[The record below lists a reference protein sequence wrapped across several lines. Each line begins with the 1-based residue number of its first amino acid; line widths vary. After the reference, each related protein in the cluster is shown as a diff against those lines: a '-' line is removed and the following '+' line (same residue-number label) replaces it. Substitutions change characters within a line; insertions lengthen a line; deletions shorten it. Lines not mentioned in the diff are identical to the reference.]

1 MKKLISFFIASS
13 LLFTSFPY
21 INIHKTR
28 AEILSRSVYTIYGD
42 INNDGII
49 DSLDVI
55 AMRKKISSD
64 LYDYLIDYNKD
75 EKLDDEDLQL
85 LSNYILGE
93 NKIFECYYYD
103 DADEDNICDIFEVV
117 LFNTDPDLSDTDG
130 DTISDY
136 DEIVKTNTN
145 PTKKFSFDS
154 STSDADY
161 DSDGDKLTNLEE
173 IKYGTN
179 PLIIDTDNDGLSDY
193 DEIYKYNTN
202 PTIFDTDGDK
212 LSDGDE
218 IILQLDPNNKNS
230 NGDLQDNQVTFEQ
243 YISSDTECL
252 TNINNNISE
261 FDVSVN
267 MSAAGVAEKSL
278 VTNLSKYSSLLDDEL
293 IIGKAIDFDYDEN
306 FSIDKLKI
314 QFSLDS
320 SLLADKNLED
330 YMIFEYFPD
339 TNYLLPVETR
349 YSSDTVY
356 VETNRTGTF
365 CLVDINEFDE
375 KNNKILEFESNN
387 NLMSNLILNYKLG
400 ETEVVFLVDVSGCL
414 IEETLTQTR
423 KSIHDF
429 SQALFEHCDD
439 AVVSIIGYYPNGA
452 YGTTKLIKY
461 KNSQNETICTD
472 LEAVDEAISYLSSCT
487 EDKDNSIDAAI
498 YTLEGL
504 IDMDLFSSDCPN
516 KYAFIVTDS
525 TYSFK
530 YKLGYKLVIPNTTK
544 ESLQKINKS
553 DVKLNFLFGKEIL
566 DQTIAINNLKTV
578 CGKYEF
584 GIYQKSN
591 KGYFAD
597 QAYYEVYSDAVISKN
612 SIPIAYTCSIS
623 PNVVP
628 KQVER
633 NAFINSIGIRDYS
646 NVPEADENGM
656 INFEDAVIKTGAAK
670 YDANGNLKFD
680 TYYTACENDE
690 LTYNGY
696 EQLMKNLRISTKL
709 TLSTTLITPFSSKI
723 LYADD
728 DGDGIPNKDDPYPN
742 EPFDERFEIVNDY
755 NYEPSIDFV
764 NRRYKNSQS
773 CYCKYGEQIQLGDE
787 VIKTPS
793 HHGSNLLGF
802 FCALSS
808 MNNDFTLTDELI
820 SSIFGIGYTLDF
832 GPHEERKD
840 NNKAMDHAA
849 DALMHYFGA
858 SGNPMIYSESDTCEL
873 LSCSSNNLDHLH
885 NNLTLAMI
893 CSESILKDNTKIV
906 FSSKSNSELKA
917 TCNVDRGNADDGIS
931 CDIMLPSY
939 HVCDN
944 KLQPIHFNYVNRDW
958 FNTVGESGAA
968 LVAEVSMKND
978 TYTMKYRYYF
988 KDIYEWAYHY
998 DETLLSYIFH
1008 SYHEKG
1014 WAQEYLMSGSFEGN
1028 LTWKSGETAFN
1039 LNVLEQVQTTLKHW
1053 EDETRWEKSNE
1064 YDRFISDIKKNG
1076 YKKDY

>member
-103 DADEDNICDIFEVV
+103 DADKDNICDIFEVV
-117 LFNTDPDLSDTDG
+117 LFNTDPDSSDTDG

-487 EDKDNSIDAAI
+487 EDKDNNIDAAI

-516 KYAFIVTDS
+516 KYAFIVADS

-723 LYADD
+723 LYDDD
-728 DGDGIPNKDDPYPN
+728 DGDGIPNKDDKSPT
-742 EPFDERFEIVNDY
+742 EPIDDHFRVIDNIDALEINDLISD
-755 NYEPSIDFV
+755 NYQTLIEKGNSVKGSKIID
-764 NRRYKNSQS
+764 NKKTEIYLQTIKLAATIL
-773 CYCKYGEQIQLGDE
+773 CKGGR
-787 VIKTPS
+787 T
-793 HHGSNLLGF
+793 G
-802 FCALSS
+802 LSTFI
-808 MNNDFTLTDELI
+808 NNDFESFGSTPIGVLCLDHFISNTGEDLYVPFYMSVPLVSAQRINYYNNMNSFFEMVEKNVLPNKTYSFATTTNLNRSEESASGDYWKSWIVNYHQKDGYTSQIGCDWWLAIGGGQNALI
-820 SSIFGIGYTLDF
+820 SDVYAKENENGTVSYIAKIKYYLIDYYDWSDKDRYEKKLNDLHIYGIAQNFRTFGCYESTIQWNEGYRF
-832 GPHEERKD
+832 PHKVID
-840 NNKAMDHAA
+840 PD
-849 DALMHYFGA
+849 
-858 SGNPMIYSESDTCEL
+858 
-873 LSCSSNNLDHLH
+873 LSV
-885 NNLTLAMI
+885 MQ
-893 CSESILKDNTKIV
+893 
-906 FSSKSNSELKA
+906 F
-917 TCNVDRGNADDGIS
+917 DGIFDS
-931 CDIMLPSY
+931 MIKEYSNMGIEFYKIINGITINNDYIIAKDFIY
-939 HVCDN
+939 KGHIQAV
-944 KLQPIHFNYVNRDW
+944 LQDYLFEKI
-958 FNTVGESGAA
+958 
-968 LVAEVSMKND
+968 K
-978 TYTMKYRYYF
+978 
-988 KDIYEWAYHY
+988 KDI
-998 DETLLSYIFH
+998 
-1008 SYHEKG
+1008 
-1014 WAQEYLMSGSFEGN
+1014 
-1028 LTWKSGETAFN
+1028 
-1039 LNVLEQVQTTLKHW
+1039 
-1053 EDETRWEKSNE
+1053 
-1064 YDRFISDIKKNG
+1064 
-1076 YKKDY
+1076 

>member
-452 YGTTKLIKY
+452 YGATKLIKY

-472 LEAVDEAISYLSSCT
+472 LESVDEAISYLSSCT
-487 EDKDNSIDAAI
+487 EDKDNNIDAAI

-516 KYAFIVTDS
+516 KYAFIVADS

-530 YKLGYKLVIPNTTK
+530 YKLGYKIVIPNTTK

-553 DVKLNFLFGKEIL
+553 DVRLNFLFGKDIL

-612 SIPIAYTCSIS
+612 SMPIAYTCSIS

-728 DGDGIPNKDDPYPN
+728 DGDGIPNKDDKSPTEPIDNNFKVIDNIHAIKIDDLISDEYQSKIKKAEETYGSKKSDWNDGLKDIISNYIMAVGGVTPLSTLILEHEQGFSIGATPN
-742 EPFDERFEIVNDY
+742 GANVLFHYLQNDGGDVYIVLSIPLGLVKTQRTQYY
-755 NYEPSIDFV
+755 NQINSFFNMVENTVKPEKTYSFSTTTNPDKTWFV
-764 NRRYKNSQS
+764 NYHEKSAATQ
-773 CYCKYGEQIQLGDE
+773 QI
-787 VIKTPS
+787 
-793 HHGSNLLGF
+793 
-802 FCALSS
+802 
-808 MNNDFTLTDELI
+808 
-820 SSIFGIGYTLDF
+820 
-832 GPHEERKD
+832 
-840 NNKAMDHAA
+840 
-849 DALMHYFGA
+849 
-858 SGNPMIYSESDTCEL
+858 
-873 LSCSSNNLDHLH
+873 
-885 NNLTLAMI
+885 
-893 CSESILKDNTKIV
+893 
-906 FSSKSNSELKA
+906 
-917 TCNVDRGNADDGIS
+917 ADDWWLTFG
-931 CDIMLPSY
+931 
-939 HVCDN
+939 
-944 KLQPIHFNYVNRDW
+944 
-958 FNTVGESGAA
+958 GAYNA
-968 LVAEVSMKND
+968 LTAEVSSYKGADNKIHYVANINYYIYDFYDWDDKQEKQLANLHKYGKAKSFRIIGGYSINIDWIEGKRYPMSVNSDFPLDNTEFDGINDNFALKNA
-978 TYTMKYRYYF
+978 YEYANKY
-988 KDIYEWAYHY
+988 
-998 DETLLSYIFH
+998 
-1008 SYHEKG
+1008 
-1014 WAQEYLMSGSFEGN
+1014 
-1028 LTWKSGETAFN
+1028 
-1039 LNVLEQVQTTLKHW
+1039 
-1053 EDETRWEKSNE
+1053 
-1064 YDRFISDIKKNG
+1064 YDRING
-1076 YKKDY
+1076 IVYYWK

>member
-103 DADEDNICDIFEVV
+103 DADKDNICDIFEVV

-487 EDKDNSIDAAI
+487 EDKDNNIDAAI

-516 KYAFIVTDS
+516 KYAFIVADS

-553 DVKLNFLFGKEIL
+553 DVRLNFLFGKDIL

-742 EPFDERFEIVNDY
+742 KKFDERFEIVQDY
-755 NYEPSIDFV
+755 NISPKRLIPSNLVKRMSELDADYNTKKINILEKKLYLPTLYASFLARYDIVVPMFIDEYA
-764 NRRYKNSQS
+764 RKMPNSS
-773 CYCKYGEQIQLGDE
+773 KLLNHFLFNSGKILYIDNIDEMIACTKYGYEAYTTQLNDMLSVAEEVLSNGQEIILASTDDNNYNINLYQYTNGMEFDWCYSFGVASTRMISKTKCKDDLYTMNVRYLVIDIYDWDKNEEKTLYNMHACGLARSYYAIGEYETSFSWKKGQRFTNPYISNDITEPEKLFNSKVDIYLDTVYKQTKLKYPEMFINIGDE
-787 VIKTPS
+787 
-793 HHGSNLLGF
+793 
-802 FCALSS
+802 
-808 MNNDFTLTDELI
+808 
-820 SSIFGIGYTLDF
+820 
-832 GPHEERKD
+832 
-840 NNKAMDHAA
+840 
-849 DALMHYFGA
+849 
-858 SGNPMIYSESDTCEL
+858 
-873 LSCSSNNLDHLH
+873 
-885 NNLTLAMI
+885 
-893 CSESILKDNTKIV
+893 
-906 FSSKSNSELKA
+906 
-917 TCNVDRGNADDGIS
+917 
-931 CDIMLPSY
+931 
-939 HVCDN
+939 
-944 KLQPIHFNYVNRDW
+944 
-958 FNTVGESGAA
+958 
-968 LVAEVSMKND
+968 
-978 TYTMKYRYYF
+978 
-988 KDIYEWAYHY
+988 
-998 DETLLSYIFH
+998 
-1008 SYHEKG
+1008 
-1014 WAQEYLMSGSFEGN
+1014 
-1028 LTWKSGETAFN
+1028 
-1039 LNVLEQVQTTLKHW
+1039 
-1053 EDETRWEKSNE
+1053 
-1064 YDRFISDIKKNG
+1064 
-1076 YKKDY
+1076 